1 MPVEDTPQSG
11 IERGVVDRIVEE
23 LAVVLVGD
31 DEVEHQLDVAELP
44 PSAGE
49 GTWLRVRRSGQGL
62 VVVGKDEEG
71 ETGQRLKIEGRLSR
85 LRQDKRGG
93 RFGRPPVNGGTS

>member
-1 MPVEDTPQSG
+1 MPESG
-11 IERGVVDRIVEE
+11 LERGVVDRFVEG

-31 DEVEHQLDVAELP
+31 DEIEHQLDVAELP
-44 PSAGE
+44 PGVGE

-71 ETGQRLKIEGRLSR
+71 ETGQRLKVEGRLGR
-85 LRQDKRGG
+85 LRQERRSG
-93 RFGRPPVNGGTS
+93 RFERPTANGEQP